1 MGGQHGKTPRARAEG
16 RAREKLAAGGQRTT
30 VGQHVRGRHAGR
42 RAQGGCKTGE
52 ERPAVVGGCEMKGRG
67 GARRARKGQRRRRG
81 TAHRAPRPGTGASS
95 EECGVLTVGSESR
108 PPSPGKSSPARL
120 VVQTAK
126 QPRCPPSGS
135 QAARL
140 TSANGYG
147 GRKRGCGQGSRILRP
162 RQLTRR
168 GQVVCRPL
176 HTPSPRA
183 AAPGRG
189 ECGRARWARTAG
201 RDTARR

>member
-1 MGGQHGKTPRARAEG
+1 MHNGRGEAGSGGRVRNERARRGSEG
-16 RAREKLAAGGQRTT
+16 SRRPTAAARD
-30 VGQHVRGRHAGR
+30 
-42 RAQGGCKTGE
+42 
-52 ERPAVVGGCEMKGRG
+52 
-67 GARRARKGQRRRRG
+67 
-81 TAHRAPRPGTGASS
+81 RAPRPGTGASS
-95 EECGVLTVGSESR
+95 EECGVLTLLTVGSESR
-108 PPSPGKSSPARL
+108 PPSPRKSSPARL

-126 QPRCPPSGS
+126 QPRWPPSGS